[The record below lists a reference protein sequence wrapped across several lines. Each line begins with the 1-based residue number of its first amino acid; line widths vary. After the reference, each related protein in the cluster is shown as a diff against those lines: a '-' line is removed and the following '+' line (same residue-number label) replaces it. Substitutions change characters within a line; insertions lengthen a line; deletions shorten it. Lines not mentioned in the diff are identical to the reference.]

1 MNHTTE
7 TFKSIH
13 EFVEALNS
21 YTGENIWQDL
31 IYGSNINGDEIDEDR
46 SADGVGQVIYL
57 KDDRTIRYGGVCQIW
72 RYCL

>member
-1 MNHTTE
+1 MNTTTE

-31 IYGSNINGDEIDEDR
+31 IYGSDINGDEIDEDR
-46 SADGVGQVIYL
+46 SADGVGEVIYL
-57 KDDRTIRYGGVCQIW
+57 KSDQTIRYNEGCQMW
-72 RYCL
+72 E